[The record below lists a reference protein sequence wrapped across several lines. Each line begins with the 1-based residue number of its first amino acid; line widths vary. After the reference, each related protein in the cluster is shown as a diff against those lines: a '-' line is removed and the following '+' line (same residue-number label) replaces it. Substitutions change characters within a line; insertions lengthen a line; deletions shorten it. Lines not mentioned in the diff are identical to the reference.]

1 MRKVKFLSVLVLL
14 VLLVSAGPGVALAQG
29 PIVERAD
36 PTPVPPSFFPSEAQE
51 MATTTERGIK
61 SNEVYYSIAYFF
73 SQYGQQ
79 VANYSSYSS
88 AWLDNLWSSTWGSNL
103 SVGSSKS
110 LGGQVTLHTHGTHLF
125 DYGAGNWVWRS
136 SDDWENSWD

>member
-1 MRKVKFLSVLVLL
+1 MLPWAVLVLDTDE
-14 VLLVSAGPGVALAQG
+14 SPKG
-29 PIVERAD
+29 
-36 PTPVPPSFFPSEAQE
+36 

-88 AWLDNLWSSTWGSNL
+88 ATGTNSLQLWCDATYRGRWGSTWYWLDNLWSSTWGSNL

>member
-1 MRKVKFLSVLVLL
+1 MLPWAVLVLDTDE
-14 VLLVSAGPGVALAQG
+14 SPKG
-29 PIVERAD
+29 
-36 PTPVPPSFFPSEAQE
+36 

-88 AWLDNLWSSTWGSNL
+88 ATGTNSLQLWCDAT
-103 SVGSSKS
+103 
-110 LGGQVTLHTHGTHLF
+110 
-125 DYGAGNWVWRS
+125 Y
-136 SDDWENSWD
+136 